1 LIDDLKR
8 IDLFYVFYI
17 KEILIVNLSSLIC
30 RKLEFIFNYP
40 GGMSLKNPN
49 SFIIGIS
56 GGSGSGKTSFIRQIR
71 GHFSEEE
78 VCFLSQDDYY
88 KARDLQKEDEN
99 GIKNFD
105 LPESIEMDEFYF
117 DLVKLT
123 NGMPVERQEY
133 TFNNERKDA
142 GIVHLKPAPVI
153 IAEGLF
159 LFSDPKVYNLLDM
172 KILIHA
178 TDTQKIIRRI
188 KRDRVER
195 NYPLEDVLYRYEHHV
210 LPSFE
215 SYIFPFFNKVD
226 LIVNNNKSFDMG
238 RDMLIAYLH
247 NKLNPATTT
256 V

>member
-1 LIDDLKR
+1 
-8 IDLFYVFYI
+8 
-17 KEILIVNLSSLIC
+17 
-30 RKLEFIFNYP
+30 
-40 GGMSLKNPN
+40 MSLKNSN

-56 GGSGSGKTSFIRQIR
+56 GGSGSGKTSFIRDIKEHFTKEQI
-71 GHFSEEE
+71 
-78 VCFLSQDDYY
+78 CFLSQDDYY
-88 KARDLQKEDEN
+88 KPREFQKEDEN

-123 NGMPVERQEY
+123 NNIPVERPEY
-133 TFNNERKDA
+133 TFNNEHKDP
-142 GIVHLKPAPVI
+142 ITIHLDPAPI
-153 IAEGLF
+153 IVVEGLF
-159 LFSDPKVYNLLDM
+159 VFYDPKLFYLLDL

-178 TDTQKIIRRI
+178 SDTQKIIRRI

-226 LIVNNNKSFDMG
+226 LIINNNKSYEMG
-238 RDMLIAYLH
+238 KDMLVSYLSH
-247 NKLNPATTT
+247 RLKT

>member
-1 LIDDLKR
+1 
-8 IDLFYVFYI
+8 
-17 KEILIVNLSSLIC
+17 
-30 RKLEFIFNYP
+30 
-40 GGMSLKNPN
+40 MSLKNSN

-56 GGSGSGKTSFIRQIR
+56 GGSGSGKTSFIRNLKE
-71 GHFSEEE
+71 HFTDNEI
-78 VCFLSQDDYY
+78 CFLSQDDYY
-88 KARDLQKEDEN
+88 KPRDQQKEDEN

-123 NGMPVERQEY
+123 NGMSIDREEY
-133 TFNNERKDA
+133 TFNNENKNP
-142 GIVHLKPAPVI
+142 GIIHLDPAPI
-153 IAEGLF
+153 IIVEGLF
-159 LFSDPKVYNLLDM
+159 VFHDPKLFNLMDL

-215 SYIFPFFNKVD
+215 AFISPFINKVD
-226 LIVNNNKSFDMG
+226 LVINNNRSYDMG
-238 RDMLIAYLH
+238 RDMLISFLTD
-247 NKLNPATTT
+247 KLKRT
-256 V
+256 VV

>member
-1 LIDDLKR
+1 
-8 IDLFYVFYI
+8 
-17 KEILIVNLSSLIC
+17 
-30 RKLEFIFNYP
+30 
-40 GGMSLKNPN
+40 MSLKNSN

-56 GGSGSGKTSFIRQIR
+56 GGSGSGKTSFIRDIKEHFTKEQI
-71 GHFSEEE
+71 
-78 VCFLSQDDYY
+78 CFLSQDDYY
-88 KARDLQKEDEN
+88 KPREFQKEDEN

-123 NGMPVERQEY
+123 NNIPVERPEY
-133 TFNNERKDA
+133 TFNNEHKDP
-142 GIVHLKPAPVI
+142 ITIHLDPAPI
-153 IAEGLF
+153 IVVEGLF
-159 LFSDPKVYNLLDM
+159 VFYDPKLFNLLDL

-178 TDTQKIIRRI
+178 SDTQKIIRRI

-226 LIVNNNKSFDMG
+226 LIINNNKSYEMG
-238 RDMLIAYLH
+238 KDMLVSYLSH
-247 NKLNPATTT
+247 RLKT

>member
-1 LIDDLKR
+1 
-8 IDLFYVFYI
+8 
-17 KEILIVNLSSLIC
+17 
-30 RKLEFIFNYP
+30 
-40 GGMSLKNPN
+40 MSLKNSN

-56 GGSGSGKTSFIRQIR
+56 GGSGSGKTSFIRDIR
-71 GHFSEEE
+71 EHFDVDD

-88 KARDLQKEDEN
+88 KPRDKQQEDEN

-105 LPESIEMDEFYF
+105 LPDSIEQDDFYF

-123 NGMPVERQEY
+123 NGMEVERQEY
-133 TFNNERKDA
+133 TFNNEQKEERT
-142 GIVHLKPAPVI
+142 LTFKPAPVI
-153 IAEGLF
+153 IVEGLF
-159 LFSDPKVYNLLDM
+159 VFQNHRVFDLLDL

-215 SYIFPFFNKVD
+215 AYIMPFFNKVD
-226 LIVNNNKSFDMG
+226 IVINNNKSYTLG
-238 RDMLIAYLH
+238 KEMLISYLEKRLKALH
-247 NKLNPATTT
+247 GEESLLNKA
-256 V
+256 